1 MGCANHL
8 SRNVKFYTN
17 VPSSSI
23 ASHSVDVQKTYL
35 DTVGRTTLTIVADN
49 LVDDF
54 REREL
59 IVSYDYPFLASL
71 RKPLVVFAS
80 TMGVFVAAWIIGGL
94 EVKFSSKK

>member
-1 MGCANHL
+1 MANT

-17 VPSSSI
+17 LPSSAIS
-23 ASHSVDVQKTYL
+23 SHSVDIQKTYL
-35 DTVGRTTLTIVADN
+35 DTIGRTTLTIVASN

-59 IVSYDYPFLASL
+59 IVSYDYTFVASL

-80 TMGVFVAAWIIGGL
+80 VMSVFVAAWIVGGM